1 MLTHQLIELS
11 TYWLLADK
19 THMSNRCKQ
28 NSSCSDIVSYEG
40 LRVPSE
46 WRQSFLMWSTSFNLC
61 VQYWRT
67 KYNREDIA
75 LRRTN
80 VWSHTLPDGTLS
92 DVGVKNED
100 LAEQAITDS
109 KANGDHR
116 YFDNPYIK
124 SQQLPEVGCYR
135 IWLQVIRG
143 VERKENERERI

>member
-1 MLTHQLIELS
+1 MSACFGYVPLTIFVPA
-11 TYWLLADK
+11 WLLADR
-19 THMSNRCKQ
+19 THMSNRRKQ
-28 NSSCSDIVSYEG
+28 SSSCSDVVSYVG

-46 WRQSFLMWSTSFNLC
+46 WRQSFLMWSTLFNML

-80 VWSHTLPDGTLS
+80 VWSHTLPDGSLS
-92 DVGVKNED
+92 DVGAKNED

-116 YFDNPYIK
+116 YFDNPYILGGAMENINPWTGRY
-124 SQQLPEVGCYR
+124 QVGWDR
-135 IWLQVIRG
+135 
-143 VERKENERERI
+143 